1 MKRRREIISRSVVT
15 VFFFLAAVATVPAS
29 SGDALAQSG
38 RFYVGASADVDYLR
52 VKYGKTVAN
61 ADVPALPERGE
72 TYRDGDSADKA
83 AFGGGLLAGYRLGFG
98 EGGGFY
104 VSAEVD
110 GQVHARSASG
120 AFAGKGESQGRN
132 QLGESWPDAW
142 NLKRRYSFGATVKLG
157 GAAEFLGSGSSV
169 YVLGGARRLK
179 TRLSVNYFGC
189 LNPPDTRVPCRTDQF
204 EAGSYSRDRSFWGW
218 TAGAGMEKMLA
229 DRVGIRG
236 EIRHTRYE
244 KLKRTPFSLVDG
256 NLNVRTSLEANE
268 TDFSLSAVVYF

>member
-1 MKRRREIISRSVVT
+1 MSRSVIT
-15 VFFFLAAVATVPAS
+15 GFFFLAAAATVPAF

-38 RFYVGASADVDYLR
+38 RFYVGASADVDYLM
-52 VKYGKTVAN
+52 VKYEKTVAN
-61 ADVPALPERGE
+61 ADVPALPERGN

-110 GQVHARSASG
+110 GQLHARSASG
-120 AFAGKGESQGRN
+120 TFAGKGESRGRN

-157 GAAEFLGSGSSV
+157 GGAEFLGSGSSV

-179 TRLSVNYFGC
+179 TRLRVDYFGC

-204 EAGSYSRDRSFWGW
+204 ESGSYSRDHSFWGW
-218 TAGAGMEKMLA
+218 TAGAGMEKMLT

-236 EIRHTRYE
+236 EIRHTRYG
-244 KLKRTPFSLVDG
+244 KLKRNPFRLVDG
-256 NLNVRTSLEANE
+256 NLDVRTSLEANE